1 MGSETRSLAKH
12 QPCGCVVCW
21 CEDER
26 QCHGCGAKNCGSH
39 PVGAIPNP
47 VYVVDETLPAMPAS
61 VRELVDHCK
70 ADAHF
75 PRHLIAAV
83 EAHYAGGK

>member
-1 MGSETRSLAKH
+1 MGSDARSDEWRH
-12 QPCGCVVCW
+12 PEGN
-21 CEDER
+21 ED
-26 QCHGCGAKNCGSH
+26 A
-39 PVGAIPNP
+39 PP
-47 VYVVDETLPAMPAS
+47 LPAMPAS

-83 EAHYAGGK
+83 EAHYAGGA